1 MNKKL
6 EKTNEDRVKSIERTT
21 KSLNISIWLLVIL
34 SFLTISAMLIWQLF
48 YDNGIISSNRFY
60 ENTQINGIDV
70 AGMDKNEAA
79 NLISSRLSKNKDNIK
94 IRLFFKDRE
103 WTFAGTDFEESNEI
117 FPIVE
122 QTFDKGRSGSISEKI
137 STVRDIKKNG
147 FQTQIS
153 YRFILG
159 DFDKKIDQIISE
171 INIEPVEPSISFNP
185 DSSEM
190 FILEEGINGIEVN
203 KDDLYTAIDDAFAI
217 SNNIAV
223 NIPFKEIAFQ
233 DLEEGLINNAKLR
246 SSFSTSYASS
256 QIGRKNNVKLAIS
269 QFNGMTIQP
278 DEEIS
283 FNKVIGDTTPEKGY
297 QKAKIIL
304 NGQYVDDFGG
314 GVCQASTTLY
324 NALILS
330 DIEIQEVNPHSL
342 PVSYVPLAFDAMVSD
357 GYSDLKFKNNLDY
370 PIYIK
375 AWGDDEKAYVNIYGS
390 PLEEGEEIRR
400 KAEFIEII
408 PHQGDIIIKDEK
420 REYSDKITYAGEYLR
435 IKYPQEGYRSK
446 AYICY
451 YKDDKLIEQKLIR
464 DEVYKPQKGIVIEG
478 VEALGEGMIIPENE
492 VKIIPPQISAK
503 TNNNSINKKI
513 TEQNPS
519 EYNP

>member
-1 MNKKL
+1 
-6 EKTNEDRVKSIERTT
+6 
-21 KSLNISIWLLVIL
+21 
-34 SFLTISAMLIWQLF
+34 
-48 YDNGIISSNRFY
+48 
-60 ENTQINGIDV
+60 
-70 AGMDKNEAA
+70 
-79 NLISSRLSKNKDNIK
+79 
-94 IRLFFKDRE
+94 
-103 WTFAGTDFEESNEI
+103 
-117 FPIVE
+117 
-122 QTFDKGRSGSISEKI
+122 
-137 STVRDIKKNG
+137 
-147 FQTQIS
+147 
-153 YRFILG
+153 
-159 DFDKKIDQIISE
+159 
-171 INIEPVEPSISFNP
+171 
-185 DSSEM
+185 
-190 FILEEGINGIEVN
+190 
-203 KDDLYTAIDDAFAI
+203 
-217 SNNIAV
+217 
-223 NIPFKEIAFQ
+223 
-233 DLEEGLINNAKLR
+233 
-246 SSFSTSYASS
+246 
-256 QIGRKNNVKLAIS
+256 
-269 QFNGMTIQP
+269 MTIQP

-451 YKDDKLIEQKLIR
+451 YKDEKLIEQKLIR

-478 VEALGEGMIIPENE
+478 VETLGEGMIIPENE